1 MKLDILAFG
10 AHPDDIELSAGGTLA
25 RQAKLGYKTGL
36 ADLTYGELGTRGNKE
51 IRLKEAEAAREI
63 LGASVR
69 VNLGF
74 RDGFFVNDEKHQL
87 ELIRIIRHYKPGIV
101 ICNAI
106 HDRHPDHG
114 KGSSLVSDSCFLA
127 GLRRIETEWAGTQQE
142 AWRPKAVYHYIQF
155 REIKPDIL
163 VDISDVMEVK
173 MNSVKAH
180 RSQFFDPDSTEPQ
193 TLIAQ
198 PEFLENI
205 SGRAA
210 YYGQY
215 IGVKYAEGFTVERY
229 MGVNDLFHLL

>member
-1 MKLDILAFG
+1 MKLDLLAFG

-25 RQAKLGYKTGL
+25 KHVKLGYKVGL
-36 ADLTYGELGTRGNKE
+36 IDLTYGELGTRGNKE
-51 IRLKEAEAAREI
+51 IRIEEAEAAKKV

-69 VNLGF
+69 MNLGF

-87 ELIRIIRHYKPGIV
+87 EIIRVIRHFQPQIV

-114 KGSSLVSDSCFLA
+114 KGSAVVSEACFYA
-127 GLRRIETEWAGTQQE
+127 GLRRIESEWSGVLQE
-142 AWRPKAVYHYIQF
+142 AWRPKVVYHYIQF
-155 REIKPDIL
+155 RDIRPDIL
-163 VDISDVMEVK
+163 VDITDASGIK
-173 MNSVKAH
+173 MDSIKAH
-180 RSQFFDPDSTEPQ
+180 KSQFFDPDSNEPQ

-205 SGRAA
+205 KGRDA

-215 IGVKYAEGFTVERY
+215 LGVKYAEGFTVERY
-229 MGVNDLFHLL
+229 MGVDNLFNLL